1 MDRFKIGDLV
11 RVKDG
16 THEDGMPECRVAMVI
31 ESVEHYRGEV
41 FRVLFLGTD
50 TPMSFH
56 QMFLEPF
63 TTR

>member
-1 MDRFKIGDLV
+1 MERYKIGDLV
-11 RVKDG
+11 KVKDG

-31 ESVEHYRGEV
+31 ESVEHYQGEV

-63 TTR
+63 ATP